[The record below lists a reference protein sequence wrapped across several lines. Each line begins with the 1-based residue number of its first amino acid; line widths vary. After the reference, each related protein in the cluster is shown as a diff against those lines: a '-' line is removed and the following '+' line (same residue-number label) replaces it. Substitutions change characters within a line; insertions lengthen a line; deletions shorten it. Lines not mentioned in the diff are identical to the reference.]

1 MMQRSL
7 PMTGKYYI
15 HSFPRLRRTMHR
27 PTKSFLGVC
36 VEKGLG
42 FAPKHAVPACY
53 PRYKHE
59 PMLAIRKLMKHWR
72 MSKTDVYLK
81 RVPSGLT

>member
-1 MMQRSL
+1 
-7 PMTGKYYI
+7 
-15 HSFPRLRRTMHR
+15 MHR

-42 FAPKHAVPACY
+42 FAPKARISCVY